1 MAEKTFNTRVQLKY
15 DSYENWEKSS
25 VVLRAGE
32 IAIAHLGP
40 TNDGSTHASGQ
51 HPVLMKVGN
60 GKLAFKDLPW
70 MSALAADV
78 YEWAKC
84 SHVELDG
91 QVLKFHNNNKS
102 NPVHTV
108 DLSTFVTGTELTA
121 ILNNYIT
128 KGEVGVTSLEA
139 SGDSEVT
146 LAVDKSTGDVK
157 LTGAHA
163 LHAAGNAKTASTATI
178 SGHSATGTIKIPK
191 LVTNAAGHVTE
202 IDEETVTIQM
212 PAPQEFIDTNTAH
225 SHVAGRGTTVD
236 GSGGIN
242 GEVKVNLNIAMDL
255 INSDIVIY
263 DADDNKKTAIAS
275 MSAADFIKDGM
286 IESVELVDR
295 KENET
300 TATGQYL
307 KITWNIDNAN
317 GTDTDEEKDVVY
329 LDVTKL
335 VDVYTGGSN
344 ADITVAV
351 SDANVITATLNK
363 QFALASALDNYKTK
377 QDAYSNNGSKVKTLT
392 AISQNA
398 NGEITATFDDITFP
412 APVDITGKKDIQ
424 DAVDNKIT
432 DKAHVLSSLAQNANG
447 DISYQVKQLTPADIG
462 TLTADEIANQDVA
475 ILQAAQEYADSLPHE
490 DTKYTAAANGGLK
503 LNQDN
508 SFAIDDSIT
517 FVFYCGTS
525 TELVDN
531 GNTVIVLDEA
541 ILDEHILG

>member
-163 LHAAGNAKTASTATI
+163 LHAAGDAKTASTAKI

-202 IDEETVTIQM
+202 ISEETVTIEM

-286 IESVELVDR
+286 IESVELVDS

-317 GTDTDEEKDVVY
+317 GTDTGEEKDVVY

-344 ADITVAV
+344 ADITVSV

-424 DAVDNKIT
+424 DSVDNKIT

-490 DTKYTAAANGGLK
+490 DTKYTAAENGGLK

-525 TELVDN
+525 TELVD
-531 GNTVIVLDEA
+531 
-541 ILDEHILG
+541 

>member
-25 VVLRAGE
+25 VVLKAGE

-40 TNDGSTHASGQ
+40 TNDGSTHASNQ

-102 NPVHTV
+102 NPIHTV

-178 SGHSATGTIKIPK
+178 SGHSATGEIKIPK
-191 LVTNAAGHVTE
+191 IVTNAAGHVTS

-225 SHVAGRGTTVD
+225 THADGNGTKVSGT
-236 GSGGIN
+236 GGIS
-242 GEVKVNLNIAMDL
+242 GEVKVNLNIAMELDENNY
-255 INSDIVIY
+255 IKIY
-263 DADDNKKTAIAS
+263 DKDDTAKDAL
-275 MSAADFIKDGM
+275 AQLDATNFIKDGM
-286 IESVELVDR
+286 IESVELVD
-295 KENET
+295 KD
-300 TATGQYL
+300 ASGKAGQYL
-307 KITWNIDNAN
+307 KITWNIDDAN
-317 GTDTDEEKDVVY
+317 STDAGTAKDVVY

-335 VDVYTGGSN
+335 VDVYTGVAG

-351 SDANVITATLNK
+351 SADNKISAVLNK
-363 QFALASALDNYKTK
+363 EFALASDLSDYK
-377 QDAYSNNGSKVKTLT
+377 
-392 AISQNA
+392 
-398 NGEITATFDDITFP
+398 P
-412 APVDITGKKDIQ
+412 IQ
-424 DAVDNKIT
+424 DVVADAIT
-432 DKAHVLSSLAQNANG
+432 DKAHVLDSLTQDANG
-447 DISYQVKQLTPADIG
+447 VISYTVKKLTPADIG

-490 DTKYTAAANGGLK
+490 DTKYTAATNGGLK

-525 TELVDN
+525 TELVD
-531 GNTVIVLDEA
+531 
-541 ILDEHILG
+541 